1 MHGWFM
7 IMAQQREKNQ
17 HLKQQ
22 QKIPYDLKKNDS
34 SISDNYMDKLIK
46 YIEECN
52 KKKYLSDMIDDYH
65 KQVGGII
72 F

>member
-1 MHGWFM
+1 MHGWFL
-7 IMAQQREKNQ
+7 IMMQQREKNLW
-17 HLKQQ
+17 LKQ

-52 KKKYLSDMIDDYH
+52 KKKDLSDMIDDYH

>member
-1 MHGWFM
+1 MM
-7 IMAQQREKNQ
+7 QQREKNLW
-17 HLKQQ
+17 LKQ
-22 QKIPYDLKKNDS
+22 QKIPYDLQKNDS

-52 KKKYLSDMIDDYH
+52 KKNYLSDMIDDYH

>member
-7 IMAQQREKNQ
+7 IMAQQREKNLR
-17 HLKQQ
+17 LKQ

-34 SISDNYMDKLIK
+34 SITDNYMDKLIK
-46 YIEECN
+46 YIEKCN
-52 KKKYLSDMIDDYH
+52 KKNYLSDMIEDYH

>member
-52 KKKYLSDMIDDYH
+52 KKNYLSDMIEDYH

>member
-7 IMAQQREKNQ
+7 IMTQQREKNLW
-17 HLKQQ
+17 LKQQ

-52 KKKYLSDMIDDYH
+52 KKKDLSDMIDDYH

>member
-1 MHGWFM
+1 MHGWFL
-7 IMAQQREKNQ
+7 IMMQQREKNLW
-17 HLKQQ
+17 LKQ

-52 KKKYLSDMIDDYH
+52 KKNYLSDMIEDYH

>member
-1 MHGWFM
+1 MHGWFL
-7 IMAQQREKNQ
+7 IMMQQRERNLWK
-17 HLKQQ
+17 KQQ
-22 QKIPYDLKKNDS
+22 QKIPYDLQKNDS

>member
-1 MHGWFM
+1 MHGWFL
-7 IMAQQREKNQ
+7 IMMQQREKNLW
-17 HLKQQ
+17 LKQ

-52 KKKYLSDMIDDYH
+52 KNKYLSDMIDDYH